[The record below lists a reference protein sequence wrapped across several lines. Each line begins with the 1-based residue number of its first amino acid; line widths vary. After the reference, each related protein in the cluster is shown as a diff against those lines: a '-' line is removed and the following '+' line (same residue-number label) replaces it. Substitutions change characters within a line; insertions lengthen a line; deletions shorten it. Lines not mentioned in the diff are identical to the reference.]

1 MLFTL
6 CLYHH
11 LWDLGCYTRPFLDLK
26 KTCPYYIT
34 YGYLTGTPPPPLW
47 ITKQSILTPCDILSC
62 FCLSLPEPF
71 CGWLP
76 NPFVCVLS
84 FLALNTGTILD
95 GWEPGLD
102 MVCVTVLLG
111 FLAENLGMILS
122 SQLMVLL
129 DLTLSESS
137 GTWLSRASVSLL
149 PKELKPSFLG
159 FFCVPN
165 LTPEQ
170 RTVWLRFSGIFVNSS
185 WILPS
190 RSVFCTPVWILPSRL
205 VFCTPVLSPC
215 MTFSACELLLKWDLF
230 DDIVECTD
238 DIDENWDERSPLNDF
253 WDKTEKFL

>member
-34 YGYLTGTPPPPLW
+34 YGYLTGTPPPLW

-129 DLTLSESS
+129 YLTLSESS